1 MKNKRF
7 MRIVCM
13 ILSVILTL
21 GLLTGALVTVVS
33 AATTYQL
40 ISLLN
45 EGKIKPMGRTQ
56 ENLAGT
62 GITADFSG
70 AGFELNVSGNGGTMT
85 VGYVSTYNSYWVV
98 LVDGTQIWRK
108 NIAASTGGT
117 FSFTVPAGNHTVSL
131 IKETQINYDKAAPL
145 KHYYYLTT
153 LAFDGTIGAAPAK
166 KDLYIEF
173 VGDSYSCGDGA
184 LGVYEPG
191 VMWNG
196 SHDSATHG
204 FPWYTAKLLNAD
216 YSIVAR
222 GGIGLYTG
230 ISEQEGT
237 VNSKSIQEIYSYTSG
252 HYEGNG
258 LYGFERQPDVVVVEI
273 GANDSITAT
282 NPIDTWKGLLE
293 NFTDQIRGHNPNA
306 MIVYVTHNII
316 KYKAM
321 RQIVEARSES
331 DPRMRVFYFSHNGNG
346 SAAKETQAEGHP
358 NYEDHQEWAAALAKF
373 LQYSDALP
381 AAKTEESYTDL
392 NYYVSE
398 NGSDDN
404 DGTSH
409 DKAMLTLKALFTKI
423 QAAKGTKFA
432 ANTRIVIHVEGQ
444 VKNGTGHTFL
454 GGGQVFSQTG
464 TVLKNHK
471 FTPILIT
478 TYEYSGTPA
487 TILIDNAPDSVT
499 KASLRMINNTHL
511 KDINIHSV
519 TSADT
524 GYATH
529 RLFATNTELT
539 IDNVSFTTDGKA
551 TNGSTKWSI
560 YADHFDTGGFNPFTA
575 NDWFPYKGTVTF
587 KNGDYTNLE
596 RVAAVGADSVTSGGT
611 QHTEYTKEVN
621 CKLVIEDGAKMG
633 TVYNRYGTMGVASAK
648 VEVHG
653 GTIARYIGTRDN
665 VTIKGD
671 LDFEMTSGTIY
682 GPSFVT
688 AGNTV
693 TVNGDINNTI
703 SGGAIEITPKTNDQ
717 LDSIMFA
724 GRKGVT
730 VNNVNNT
737 ISAGQ
742 FMIRFTG
749 DKTDSGFYFGG
760 SATAKVKGD
769 VTNKISG
776 GTFFHIGDGGTGVCG
791 SVYFGQFTG
800 VIQGTV
806 TNEISGGTFSC
817 NGTTI
822 YTESK
827 TDPRPTSSAY
837 YAGGRGANTPV
848 GKIVN
853 IIGIQGKE
861 IGPRFLGGTLL
872 LGSGWGQLGCSDKA
886 SADVTEADCSDNVV
900 ISNTVYGGSFEG
912 EVRATTNNKSSG
924 NLLSFVKGSA
934 KTDIYGGKFR
944 GGFFA
949 AGNGTVAGKVVTN
962 IHDGIFTNIYGAD
975 TGKVYNGVELNV
987 YKLREYDPIKGTV
1000 TYAFRAG
1007 GASASQVAVKL
1018 NIAPKSPTDITF
1030 WRTIKKGTV
1039 TGTYDVTVSGGVF
1052 SNGLTVEG
1060 KTIGEVLADHYT
1072 VFDVATK
1079 QKATF
1084 AATDTTVAGNVVVC
1098 PEEGT
1103 YGKQLVYYV
1112 SETGSDSNP
1121 GTEPTRP
1128 KLTLTGVYDQIVK
1141 DNGNSK
1147 TFPAGTEILIYATG
1161 RVNNHTGT
1169 GAQYILGS
1177 SILRMAT
1184 IRDHVPITITTYQY
1198 NGTNKATIV
1207 DNHAPSNGG
1216 NGSAYVVNDIYFK
1229 DIDLQSLTNAA
1240 TGYADT
1246 NFYAAGCNVT
1256 FDNCYITT
1264 DGKVTAGDK
1273 NWKLGADH
1281 FGTGGFNP
1289 LNASYLPLYGTLTFK
1304 NGDYTNLVRVAAV
1317 NAGSIWRSDKD
1328 GGSVYAVPQM
1338 HTKVII
1344 EDGAEMGNVYNACGT
1359 LAIGSS
1365 TVEIRGGHVKNYY
1378 GTSSSSAAETGA
1390 KTFGTT
1396 DTKQEMNLIIS
1407 GGVVDNIQWTGDAN
1421 VYEIKDDNK
1430 VLIEIVPRHLVL
1442 NADINTTISGG
1453 TVGNYKGTGSRKTAS
1468 YTDADGKTQNVD
1480 ARVKIN
1486 GDITTSISGGTVNGP
1501 TFYLLNSYAVHTGT
1515 MTTTISGGLVEPDN
1529 FMLVNSNAERTGSMT
1544 STFSGGTV
1552 ETGTF
1557 SLTNASAKVTG
1568 DMNNTFSGTAIHATT
1583 FYTLGNSAT
1592 LTGNMNNTFSGTDL
1606 VVTPNSGSSHGIF
1619 FAGNDNINITK
1630 TVTNTVTAGNFSVV
1644 YDTEK
1649 MDSGIYFGNRNGGT
1663 IGGDLINKVS
1673 GGSFRTQKGKATE
1686 ITYAAIHFAPFVGT
1700 VKGDLKS
1707 TVTGGSFEVCMGN
1720 IYFGGR
1726 GIHTPARTVT
1736 VVIGEKG
1743 TDKAPLFKGVS
1754 GSVLFLTGGWGRYGE
1769 ATDTNTQPADGTVKT
1784 NTVVD
1789 LTIYGGNFHLPVVAG
1804 GNSAYSSAKQR
1815 QTYILGSVK
1824 TEIHGG
1830 SFTNFYAS
1838 GMIPVYGNVT
1848 TDIYGGTFNRIYG
1861 GKDGKTMGKM
1871 SLTIHGMTEGSSPTG
1886 IWAGG
1891 TTGAFKD
1898 VSLTIDPKTKL
1909 TLSMPIYAGCSSTG
1923 TISGTNT
1930 VLVKGGTY
1938 TNGFAVDGLKVKDVL
1953 APGLVPVKDSDQTVI
1968 AVTDTMTT
1976 TGTDSVT
1983 LTAADLSSGSLL
1995 LSDASVTWDGKT
2007 DAMVPTAIVRF
2018 KNTTLTE
2025 GTDYTL
2031 SYSRDGS
2038 ATTDTNS
2045 LGTVTVTATGKGTY
2059 SGTASATYTVVRDD
2073 AVGAAIA
2080 AVTARVNDYHID
2092 SVTQNDN
2099 PGLNTLVRDIQ
2110 NLLTDYD
2117 KVLTAAEKSDL
2128 NGLITQVRALLD
2140 RIAKV
2145 SNDLAAAENQADSI
2159 TEDTVTAD
2167 DRARLDTIDQN
2178 LRALPDGNLTASQK
2192 QDKQETQ
2199 ARVAM
2204 LRAVIDEV
2212 ESDLAAAKG
2221 VLATLS
2227 EATVTADDS
2236 AKLTKLAA
2244 DLNAIPDSNLT
2255 AAQKAEKKAAAEQVA
2270 KLQKTVEDVNAALG
2284 AAKTQAFEY
2293 YTNGATA
2300 EDSTELAALMA
2311 DIQSIPDGNL
2321 TSAQRTERDA
2331 AYTQV
2336 LSVQNAISNVQKT
2349 LEEAEALLSEVTDAN
2364 VTTADVSRLDQ
2375 MAERLNALPEANMTV
2390 AQRIMVAGHIAQIA
2404 DRKETVD
2411 RVVKQLQQ
2419 AEAEV
2424 ARYAAM
2430 DLTADHLTELDELA
2444 SHIFNMNT
2452 GNMTEA
2458 QKATRTKLLDRVKAM
2473 MDAVRN
2479 AGETLEQL
2487 KAEIGA
2493 YSISTIKKT
2502 DLEAL
2507 DGLVVRLDAI
2517 PDSALNATQ
2526 RAEKQSLGSKL
2537 TELTARIAQVMTVIS
2552 NAETELAKYTMDNV
2566 SADDKEA
2573 IQDIA
2578 ASLNDLSEAN
2588 MTEEQK
2594 QAVSGHNTRI
2604 NALLAKINAIS
2615 DEMIRIIGEIG
2626 TYGTANV
2633 TSADLGDLEKLEGAL
2648 EAISNDNLSAAQ
2660 LRQKQDAMARI
2671 AELKAVI
2678 ADVAAQLAEGRKAFE
2693 GITEANVTA
2702 DHQAKI
2708 LDARKT
2714 LQLIEDDKLTQ
2725 AEREERQTLLDKAY
2739 NLLATIEDTEQ
2750 ALTAVEDQ
2758 LRLVSATHAT
2768 ADDLPKLSGIKTR
2781 LEAISDGNLTAAQKA
2796 RKEAALTKVAE
2807 AQAAV
2812 QKAAADLEA
2821 LRTAVAKYSTETVT
2835 GDDMTALNKLMQD
2848 ADAIVATNLTDSQ
2861 GQEVNALKQTI
2872 QNLRDI
2878 VADVAAELAEAE
2890 DAVDAYDPATVTIDD
2905 RNDLLALAD
2914 QIAEIADGNL
2924 YAGQKVT
2931 KKALADRVQA
2941 MLKTVEDATAKL
2953 TSIKTEAGTYGL
2965 STVTA
2970 DDLPAIEKMASDL
2983 AALKDSNLT
2992 AAQKSEKATV
3002 SEKLKALKQA
3012 VQDAADTLES
3022 AASLLHRYDVGSV
3035 TADEEAILELVEG
3048 RLLQV
3053 ADGNLTA
3060 AQKAEKAQ
3068 LSQQLAAMR
3077 QAITDA
3083 ENGLAAVKEAADT
3096 YNVDTVNSTDTEAL
3110 DTLEKQIAAVPDGN
3124 LTDAQKNE
3132 KKDLQTKVD
3141 QLQKRLADTAE
3152 AMKEL
3157 QEAVEAYDPENLTPA
3172 DKEAL
3177 LALAQKLKEQPT
3189 NNLSAGEKATLQD
3202 LAKAVEDNLAIIAKA
3217 EEIAGNIGAIEEAV
3231 QGITEQNVTADDFA
3245 DLQAAQ
3251 KAIDELEQDPD
3262 LKQADKDRLAAL
3274 EDQIA
3279 KAQAQL
3285 EKADEANDLST
3296 DLLDITAGNVDEDD
3310 RATLASAVKKLQDAL
3325 AAYGNNYTAAEK
3337 QEMDAVIADLQAV
3350 LKVLDQA
3357 KAVEQQLLA
3366 LPATASPD
3374 DEAAEKALAEA
3385 AAALEAL
3392 SDHQQTLI
3400 SQAALDRM
3408 AGLEKAMG
3416 DYKVLSG
3423 HGDAVSKES
3432 GKTLTFVF
3440 NGNFKKFTG
3449 IQVDGTSVDAKF
3461 YTAKSG
3467 STIITLTSDYLDSL
3481 AEGKHTLTV
3490 LWNDGSATA
3499 EFTVKPK
3506 EVTPPTGDDMNVGI
3520 MAVLAVVSVMAAAS
3534 VALIGKKRRS

>member
-40 ISLLN
+40 ISLLD
-45 EGKIKPMGRTQ
+45 EGKIKPLGRTQ
-56 ENLAGT
+56 ANKAGT
-62 GITADFSG
+62 GITANWS
-70 AGFELNVSGNGGTMT
+70 ANGFEINVNANGGDFA
-85 VGYVSTYNSYWVV
+85 VGYKSTQGSSYLSI
-98 LVDGTQIWRK
+98 LVDGVQAWRGLA
-108 NIAASTGGT
+108 IGTG
-117 FSFTVPAGNHTVSL
+117 TVKAPITKGKHTVTVMRENGHDSSGYL
-131 IKETQINYDKAAPL
+131 
-145 KHYYYLTT
+145 HLTT
-153 LAFDGTIGAAPAK
+153 VSFDGTIETAPAK
-166 KDLYIEF
+166 KNLYIE
-173 VGDSYSCGDGA
+173 VIGDSYACGAGSAADYEA
-184 LGVYEPG
+184 GVRWG
-191 VMWNG
+191 DMD
-196 SHDSATHG
+196 HSAQASFG
-204 FPWYTAKLLNAD
+204 WYLSKMLNAD
-216 YSIVAR
+216 LSIVAR
-222 GGIGLYTG
+222 GGIGLFDGT
-230 ISEQEGT
+230 SEQEGT
-237 VNSKSIQEIYSYTSG
+237 ANTVTMYDIYPNASG
-252 HYEGNG
+252 HNTDEGA
-258 LYGFERQPDVVVVEI
+258 YSFARKPDLVVIEL
-273 GANDSITAT
+273 GANDGIDSTDPAKTMSNWVAKLRRMIDLVREKNGANTKILLLNHTASKYYQMLK
-282 NPIDTWKGLLE
+282 IADEQELTW
-293 NFTDQIRGHNPNA
+293 A
-306 MIVYVTHNII
+306 C
-316 KYKAM
+316 
-321 RQIVEARSES
+321 
-331 DPRMRVFYFSHNGNG
+331 YFSHHGNG
-346 SAAKETQAEGHP
+346 SAALEYQVNGHP
-358 NYEDHQEWAAALAKF
+358 SADDEYEIAQALHKTIEDNDI
-373 LQYSDALP
+373 LGKP
-381 AAKTEESYTDL
+381 AVTEPAYNDIV
-392 NYYVSE
+392 YYVSQNGNNNNTGKSIDAAKQTLNAALTAAKAGTYAKGDRVVVYVE
-398 NGSDDN
+398 GTVVGSSTQQYGGISAIKDTSGNRVPVLVTTYNYNGSN
-404 DGTSH
+404 
-409 DKAMLTLKALFTKI
+409 AAELK
-423 QAAKGTKFA
+423 
-432 ANTRIVIHVEGQ
+432 
-444 VKNGTGHTFL
+444 HTFTPTAGGACATYAENDFYFKDL
-454 GGGQVFSQTG
+454 TIKSYTYTHTDGAKYCVNSFYAAGSDVTFDNVTMVTDKQSNYSTWIVSADNFSTGGGILNAQT
-464 TVLKNHK
+464 
-471 FTPILIT
+471 
-478 TYEYSGTPA
+478 
-487 TILIDNAPDSVT
+487 
-499 KASLRMINNTHL
+499 
-511 KDINIHSV
+511 KDIYS
-519 TSADT
+519 
-524 GYATH
+524 
-529 RLFATNTELT
+529 
-539 IDNVSFTTDGKA
+539 
-551 TNGSTKWSI
+551 
-560 YADHFDTGGFNPFTA
+560 
-575 NDWFPYKGTVTF
+575 TVTF
-587 KNGDYTNLE
+587 KNGDYTGIY
-596 RVAAVGADSVTSGGT
+596 RVAAMRADSIWRSEANGGSIFALPKL
-611 QHTEYTKEVN
+611 H
-621 CKLVIEDGAKMG
+621 CKIIVEDGAILKDVFAAYGKLGVAEAVVELRGGTVKNYTPTRSGTTADRFPITADVKTVFAGGAIGNTRFMG
-633 TVYNRYGTMGVASAK
+633 TGSNVNITGNVTTEFKKGQFVGTLFTGAG
-648 VEVHG
+648 E
-653 GTIARYIGTRDN
+653 N
-665 VTIKGD
+665 VTI
-671 LDFEMTSGTIY
+671 T
-682 GPSFVT
+682 
-688 AGNTV
+688 GNIT
-693 TVNGDINNTI
+693 NNI
-703 SGGAIEITPKTNDQ
+703 SGGEIRLNPTSTSTGNDGIY
-717 LDSIMFA
+717 LGGF
-724 GRKGVT
+724 K
-730 VNNVNNT
+730 NVNLTGTLTNNISGGNLNLIYNAAVDCGIYLGMRGGSIT
-737 ISAGQ
+737 GDLTNNISAGNFYVQ
-742 FMIRFTG
+742 NGEAKATS
-749 DKTDSGFYFGG
+749 SGIYLGMYGG
-760 SATAKVKGD
+760 HISGTQ
-769 VTNKISG
+769 TNNISG
-776 GTFFHIGDGGTGVCG
+776 GIFSGTANFGFRTIGNKLSKMVNVIGTKD
-791 SVYFGQFTG
+791 SLQ
-800 VIQGTV
+800 
-806 TNEISGGTFSC
+806 
-817 NGTTI
+817 
-822 YTESK
+822 
-827 TDPRPTSSAY
+827 
-837 YAGGRGANTPV
+837 
-848 GKIVN
+848 
-853 IIGIQGKE
+853 
-861 IGPRFLGGTLL
+861 GPRFLSEATLGGGWAY
-872 LGSGWGQLGCSDKA
+872 LGTYLGNVMPTAENSSDTVVQHNTIYSGYFAGS
-886 SADVTEADCSDNVV
+886 T
-900 ISNTVYGGSFEG
+900 YGGVSG
-912 EVRATTNNKSSG
+912 KSHTDANGVTTYSYTC
-924 NLLSFVKGSA
+924 GSVQ
-934 KTDIYGGKFR
+934 TDIYGGRFNGYFYATK
-944 GGFFA
+944 GTTI
-949 AGNGTVAGKVVTN
+949 AGHVT
-962 IHDGIFTNIYGAD
+962 TNIYGGIFRQIHGNYTATVLD
-975 TGKVYNGVELNV
+975 GVEMNIYGMKEFYPLQEEGKVYG
-987 YKLREYDPIKGTV
+987 IWASG
-1000 TYAFRAG
+1000 AG
-1007 GASASQVAVKL
+1007 GTISAKTAGRPAVAL
-1018 NIAPKSPTDITF
+1018 NIAPENNEDLVL
-1030 WRTIKKGTV
+1030 RTPVYAGFSGTSGTV
-1039 TGTYDVTVSGGVF
+1039 NGDTVVSVSGGFYPLGFKVD
-1052 SNGLTVEG
+1052 G
-1060 KTIGEVLADHYT
+1060 KTVGEVLAPGAALYHYENGAKAT
-1072 VFDVATK
+1072 YADTDASVSGYLQVVSDGEAATRATAYYVRPNGLNASDGKTFATAKKTLKAVFDQAVADNGGSAVFPNGTK
-1079 QKATF
+1079 LYIYV
-1084 AATDTTVAGNVVVC
+1084 DGTVGSGSGQNFL
-1098 PEEGT
+1098 
-1103 YGKQLVYYV
+1103 YGK
-1112 SETGSDSNP
+1112 
-1121 GTEPTRP
+1121 
-1128 KLTLTGVYDQIVK
+1128 KLTTADGKPLETV
-1141 DNGNSK
+1141 
-1147 TFPAGTEILIYATG
+1147 
-1161 RVNNHTGT
+1161 
-1169 GAQYILGS
+1169 
-1177 SILRMAT
+1177 
-1184 IRDHVPITITTYQY
+1184 ITTYKY
-1198 NGTNKATIV
+1198 SGTKATIV
-1207 DNHAPSNGG
+1207 YDYATATPGTNQSFVATDLNLKNVDIMSKAPSGSNLQTLIVYARG
-1216 NGSAYVVNDIYFK
+1216 N
-1229 DIDLQSLTNAA
+1229 T
-1240 TGYADT
+1240 
-1246 NFYAAGCNVT
+1246 VT
-1256 FDNCYITT
+1256 FDNANLLT
-1264 DGKVTAGDK
+1264 DNEKKWVVAADSSAGKEGDDAK
-1273 NWKLGADH
+1273 EMH
-1281 FGTGGFNP
+1281 
-1289 LNASYLPLYGTLTFK
+1289 GTLIFK
-1304 NGDYTNLVRVAAV
+1304 NGDYTNLSYVTTV
-1317 NAGSIWRSDKD
+1317 NADNCW
-1328 GGSVYAVPQM
+1328 YASGKTYAQMPKM
-1338 HTKVII
+1338 HTKVLIL
-1344 EDGAEMGNVYNACGT
+1344 DGAKMGGVYGPVGKMAVGT
-1359 LAIGSS
+1359 S
-1365 TVEIRGGHVKNYY
+1365 TVEVQGGQVANLY
-1378 GTSSSSAAETGA
+1378 GTGSGT
-1390 KTFGTT
+1390 KTLVGDT
-1396 DTKQEMNLIIS
+1396 DILVS
-1407 GGVVDNIQWTGDAN
+1407 GGTVTTLSGTGNTKGSAIKLTGSVNITVSGGSVGTLYGVGDPTYVNTTTEQKNASVTVTGDVN
-1421 VYEIKDDNK
+1421 ITV
-1430 VLIEIVPRHLVL
+1430 
-1442 NADINTTISGG
+1442 SGG
-1453 TVGNYKGTGSRKTAS
+1453 TVGNFYGTAASESATGKKDTSTTVTAQV
-1468 YTDADGKTQNVD
+1468 T
-1480 ARVKIN
+1480 IN
-1486 GDITTSISGGTVNGP
+1486 GN
-1501 TFYLLNSYAVHTGT
+1501 
-1515 MTTTISGGLVEPDN
+1515 
-1529 FMLVNSNAERTGSMT
+1529 
-1544 STFSGGTV
+1544 
-1552 ETGTF
+1552 
-1557 SLTNASAKVTG
+1557 
-1568 DMNNTFSGTAIHATT
+1568 MNNTFSGGTIGGST
-1583 FYTLGNSAT
+1583 FYTLGNRGI
-1592 LTGNMNNTFSGTDL
+1592 LNGNMNNTFSGTDI

-1644 YDTEK
+1644 YDTEE

-1663 IGGDLINKVS
+1663 IGGDLINNVS
-1673 GGSFRTQKGKATE
+1673 GGTFQTQKGKATV
-1686 ITYAAIHFAPFVGT
+1686 ISHAAIHFGPFVGT
-1700 VKGDLKS
+1700 VKGDLKC
-1707 TVTGGSFEVCMGN
+1707 TVTGGSFEVCKSN

-1726 GIHTPARTVT
+1726 GIQTPARTVT
-1736 VVIGEKG
+1736 VVIGEKD
-1743 TDKAPLFKGVS
+1743 TDKAPVFKGVS
-1754 GSVLFLTGGWGRYGE
+1754 GSVLFLTGGWGRYG
-1769 ATDTNTQPADGTVKT
+1769 DLNGDKKSQPADGTVVQD
-1784 NTVVD
+1784 TVVD
-1789 LTIYGGNFHLPVVAG
+1789 ITVYGGDFQLPAVAG
-1804 GNSAYSSAKQR
+1804 GNAMYSVSNGTITNP
-1815 QTYILGSVK
+1815 TYILGSVK
-1824 TEIHGG
+1824 TQIHGG

-1838 GMIPVYGNVT
+1838 GKIPVYGNVT
-1848 TDIYGGTFNRIYG
+1848 TDIYGGTFNSIYG
-1861 GKDGKTMGKM
+1861 GKDGKTMGEM

-1909 TLSMPIYAGCSSTG
+1909 TLSMPISAGCSSSG
-1923 TISGTNT
+1923 TISGTTT

-1938 TNGFAVDGLKVKDVL
+1938 TNGFAVNGLKVKDVL

-1995 LSDASVTWDGKT
+1995 LSDVSVTWDGKT

-2045 LGTVTVTATGKGTY
+2045 LGTITMIATGKGTY

-2099 PGLNTLVRDIQ
+2099 PSLSTLVRDIQ

-2117 KVLTAAEKSDL
+2117 KVLTTAEKSDL
-2128 NGLITQVRALLD
+2128 NGLIVQAQALLD

-2145 SNDLAAAENQADSI
+2145 SNDLAAAENQANYL

-2204 LRAVIDEV
+2204 LKAVIDEV
-2212 ESDLAAAKG
+2212 ESDLAAAKE
-2221 VLATLS
+2221 VLATIS

-2255 AAQKAEKKAAAEQVA
+2255 AAQQAEKKAAAEQVA

-2284 AAKTQAFEY
+2284 AAKTQAFDY

-2300 EDSTELAALMA
+2300 EDSTALAALMA
-2311 DIQSIPDGNL
+2311 DIQAIPDGNL

-2364 VTTADVSRLDQ
+2364 VTSADVSRLDQ
-2375 MAERLNALPEANMTV
+2375 MVAQLNALPEANMTV
-2390 AQRIMVAGHIAQIA
+2390 AQRIMAADHIAQIA
-2404 DRKETVD
+2404 NRKETVD
-2411 RVVKQLQQ
+2411 RVVKQLQE

-2458 QKATRTKLLDRVKAM
+2458 QKATRTLLLDRVKAM

-2493 YSISTIKKT
+2493 YNISTIKKT

-2507 DGLVVRLDAI
+2507 DRLVDRLDAI

-2537 TELTARIAQVMTVIS
+2537 TELTARIAQVMSVIS
-2552 NAETELAKYTMDNV
+2552 HAETELAKYTMDNV

-2573 IQDIA
+2573 IQDVA
-2578 ASLNDLSEAN
+2578 ASLNELSEAN

-2594 QAVSGHNTRI
+2594 QAVAGHNTRI
-2604 NALLAKINAIS
+2604 NALLAKIGAIS
-2615 DEMIRIIGEIG
+2615 DEMLRIFGEIG
-2626 TYGTANV
+2626 TYETANV
-2633 TSADLGDLEKLEGAL
+2633 TSADLGDLEKLEDAL
-2648 EAISNDNLSAAQ
+2648 EAVSNDNLSAVQ

-2678 ADVAAQLAEGRKAFE
+2678 ADVAAKLAEGRKAFE

-2708 LDARKT
+2708 LAARET
-2714 LQLIEDDKLTQ
+2714 LRLIEDDKLTQ

-2739 NLLATIEDTEQ
+2739 DLLATIEDTEQ

-2768 ADDLPKLSGIKTR
+2768 ADDLPTLSGIKTR

-2796 RKEAALTKVAE
+2796 RKEAALAKVAE

-2861 GQEVNALKQTI
+2861 RQEVNDLKQTI

-2878 VADVAAELAEAE
+2878 VADVAAELAAAE
-2890 DAVDAYDPATVTIDD
+2890 DAVDAYDPATVTFDD

-2914 QIAEIADGNL
+2914 QIADIADGNL
-2924 YAGQKVT
+2924 YAGQKAT

-3012 VQDAADTLES
+3012 VDDAADTLES
-3022 AASLLHRYDVGSV
+3022 AASLLHRYDVESV
-3035 TADEEAILELVEG
+3035 TADEEAVLELVEG

-3068 LSQQLAAMR
+3068 LSQQLVAMR

-3083 ENGLAAVKEAADT
+3083 ENGLAAVKEVADT

-3132 KKDLQTKVD
+3132 KKALQTKVD

-3177 LALAQKLKEQPT
+3177 QALAQRLKEQPT
-3189 NNLSAGEKATLQD
+3189 KNLSAGEKATLQD
-3202 LAKAVEDNLAIIAKA
+3202 LVKAVEDNLAIVEKA
-3217 EEIAGNIGAIEEAV
+3217 EEIAGNIDAIEEAV
-3231 QGITEQNVTADDFA
+3231 KGITEQNVTADDFA

-3285 EKADEANDLST
+3285 KKADEANDLSH

-3310 RATLASAVKKLQDAL
+3310 RATLEAAVKKLQDAL

-3337 QEMDAVIADLQAV
+3337 QEMDAAIADFQAV

-3467 STIITLTSDYLDSL
+3467 STIITLNSDYLDSL

-3506 EVTPPTGDDMNVGI
+3506 EVTPPTGDDMNVGL
-3520 MAVLAVVSVMAAAS
+3520 MAVLAVISVMAAAS